1 MRELHGIP
9 DDQLEYR
16 TSNRKRV
23 KAPPAP
29 PAIDVTKRRVKRK
42 VKEQVTYLLLSGKQ
56 NTDIIQN
63 KTPMLFY
70 WSFLS
75 TLWLIVPVLLSWNDV
90 ELHSVI

>member
-23 KAPPAP
+23 KAPPGAP

-42 VKEQVTYLLLSGKQ
+42 VKE
-56 NTDIIQN
+56 
-63 KTPMLFY
+63 
-70 WSFLS
+70 
-75 TLWLIVPVLLSWNDV
+75 
-90 ELHSVI
+90 

>member
-1 MRELHGIP
+1 LIETLRKHDEAKGFVFQKYCKEIMRELHGIP

-42 VKEQVTYLLLSGKQ
+42 VKE
-56 NTDIIQN
+56 
-63 KTPMLFY
+63 
-70 WSFLS
+70 
-75 TLWLIVPVLLSWNDV
+75 
-90 ELHSVI
+90 